1 VSALDRE
8 GRTIWITDAHRGDGK
23 RYIVRA
29 DEILTA
35 FVELELAIRSQKEKM
50 KTMKTNALRILACGW
65 LAFAASS
72 IAGEPAGIGADDAL
86 SRLLNGDKRFAA
98 GKSEEPHG
106 AALIERRHMLEKEQK
121 PFAVVLS
128 CSDSRVPPELVFDVT
143 LGDIF
148 VVRTAGEVVD
158 AVALGSIEYA
168 IEHLGTHLVVV
179 LGHQRCG
186 AVSAA
191 VSGSRETGDIPDV
204 LKAILP
210 AVEESK
216 GQSGDAIDNA
226 VRANAR
232 DIAKRLQSTGPTIA
246 PRVQSG
252 EVKIVAA
259 YYSLDTGQIELL
271 K

>member
-1 VSALDRE
+1 MKTLKTNE
-8 GRTIWITDAHRGDGK
+8 
-23 RYIVRA
+23 VR
-29 DEILTA
+29 ILT
-35 FVELELAIRSQKEKM
+35 
-50 KTMKTNALRILACGW
+50 CCW

-72 IAGEPAGIGADDAL
+72 VAGESGGIGADEAL
-86 SRLLNGDKRFAA
+86 SRLLSGDKRFVA
-98 GKSEEPHG
+98 GKSEEPEG
-106 AALIERRHMLEKEQK
+106 AALIERRHALAKDQK
-121 PFAVVLS
+121 PFAVILS
-128 CSDSRVPPELVFDVT
+128 CSDSRVPPELVFDVS

-158 AVALGSIEYA
+158 EVVLGSIEYA
-168 IEHLGTHLVVV
+168 IEHLGTHLIVV

-191 VSGSRETGDIPDV
+191 VSGAKDTGDIPDV

-210 AVEESK
+210 AVEETE
-216 GQSGDAIDNA
+216 GQSGDHIDNA

-232 DIAKRLQSTGPTIA
+232 DIAKRLQSSGPIIA
-246 PRVQSG
+246 PQVQSG

-259 YYSLDTGQIELL
+259 YYSLDTGQVELL